1 MTPRYILAFVAII
14 FASVFGFGYVTTRQ
28 PATQPADTTTAPSN
42 DQASVQTAT
51 NQSSDDDDEGEDDD
65 DRGGTTA
72 TQPTQTTPITG
83 TTQTSSYTMAQ
94 VKTHNSSKSCWTIVS
109 GKVYD
114 LTAWINNH
122 PGGPGPILSL
132 CGVDGTAAFTAQHG
146 GQARPASELKSFLI
160 GALQ

>member
-1 MTPRYILAFVAII
+1 
-14 FASVFGFGYVTTRQ
+14 VFGFGYVTTRQ
-28 PATQPADTTTAPSN
+28 PAVPTADTQTVASN

-51 NQSSDDDDEGEDDD
+51 TQTRSDDDEEDDDD

-72 TQPTQTTPITG
+72 TQPTTQPTTPTTG

-94 VKTHNSSKSCWTIVS
+94 VATHKSASNCWTVVS

-122 PGGPGPILSL
+122 PGGPGPILTL
-132 CGVDGTAAFTAQHG
+132 CGTDGTALFTGQHG

-160 GALQ
+160 GTLK